1 VVRFDDEY
9 LKNQNITA
17 QPLIGATDRYWGEKN
32 YLEDLPVVDDE
43 DNKKPIYL
51 AASIERGTVT
61 DEKQRVDSCRMVVVG
76 NSSMLD
82 KKSALAVNRDF
93 VAGSLNWIINRESYI
108 GIPPKQK
115 HSYRIQLTQKQG
127 EVIFWSTTFVFP
139 SFVLCLGMLV
149 WASRRAA

>member
-1 VVRFDDEY
+1 
-9 LKNQNITA
+9 
-17 QPLIGATDRYWGEKN
+17 
-32 YLEDLPVVDDE
+32 
-43 DNKKPIYL
+43 
-51 AASIERGTVT
+51 
-61 DEKQRVDSCRMVVVG
+61 
-76 NSSMLD
+76 MLD

-127 EVIFWSTTFVFP
+127 EIIFWSTTFVFP